1 VNRFRTD
8 GSQPKAIFRVNTEA
22 GRAQIERV
30 ERLRASRDNAA
41 VTASLARLNEAAH
54 AEDNLMP
61 SILEAVKSY
70 ATLGEICGEL
80 RTVFGEY
87 RAPTVV

>member
-1 VNRFRTD
+1 V
-8 GSQPKAIFRVNTEA
+8 KK
-22 GRAQIERV
+22 
-30 ERLRASRDNAA
+30 LRASRDNAA
-41 VTASLARLNEAAH
+41 VERSLARLQEAARGD
-54 AEDNLMP
+54 DNLMP
-61 SILEAVKSY
+61 SILDTVKSY